1 MGRSFK
7 IYTILCI
14 SYGFLNIFPVWCSE
28 GPHKD
33 RAAGPDGPS
42 RNGAEDRV
50 PHVVPYLDCVPS
62 PVDGQGTAVVMPSG
76 PLQVG
81 SRKDFE
87 ITFSVGKA
95 GVVPGGFVM
104 LQISPWWGWSQP
116 QTMFPQEPGYTSVRT
131 SFSDPSLKVHT
142 LPLNRILVFSTQ
154 RTFLPEETITFSYG
168 NEPRVDRFA
177 ESEELFQVFVDAD
190 GDGHSACIA
199 DTPTIRTVAGAASR
213 LNVTVPSQVMPGET
227 LEVLAAPLDS
237 LGNWSECPAGKY
249 TVKATCDGRSVP
261 GMTLEAN
268 GGERTVSFTV
278 TWAEKGIYFFEVE
291 GPLGLWGK
299 SNVMV
304 CQDYMPT
311 LKLYFGD
318 IHGHSRMSDG
328 SGTPED
334 YYRYARTVSGLDVA
348 ALTDHSDF
356 GTIPIKGKI
365 WERIKKATNDSYE
378 PLRFVTYLGFE
389 WTNWEYGHRNVY
401 YRDGYGPV
409 FRSIDAASNS
419 PQKLWDL
426 IRPYEAMTVAH
437 HVGGGPVATNWDI
450 VPGPREWLV
459 EVSSIHGS
467 SEYFRGEACIYS
479 PVKGAFVR
487 DALLRGYKLGIIGS
501 GDTHDGHPGQ
511 RTVGAVVTGLLGVY
525 SPELTR
531 EAVWEAFRRRHVY
544 ATSGPKIILNFRVAD
559 SPMGSEVKWAATK
572 GAVPIAIRA
581 VCCDDIR
588 SVEIIRNGET
598 MFAKKGEGVFVQ
610 FLLEDPRPSPGMYW
624 YYARI
629 LQKDGNMAWSSPVWV
644 TVE

>member
-1 MGRSFK
+1 
-7 IYTILCI
+7 
-14 SYGFLNIFPVWCSE
+14 
-28 GPHKD
+28 
-33 RAAGPDGPS
+33 
-42 RNGAEDRV
+42 
-50 PHVVPYLDCVPS
+50 
-62 PVDGQGTAVVMPSG
+62 
-76 PLQVG
+76 
-81 SRKDFE
+81 
-87 ITFSVGKA
+87 
-95 GVVPGGFVM
+95 
-104 LQISPWWGWSQP
+104 
-116 QTMFPQEPGYTSVRT
+116 
-131 SFSDPSLKVHT
+131 
-142 LPLNRILVFSTQ
+142 
-154 RTFLPEETITFSYG
+154 
-168 NEPRVDRFA
+168 
-177 ESEELFQVFVDAD
+177 
-190 GDGHSACIA
+190 
-199 DTPTIRTVAGAASR
+199 
-213 LNVTVPSQVMPGET
+213 
-227 LEVLAAPLDS
+227 
-237 LGNWSECPAGKY
+237 
-249 TVKATCDGRSVP
+249 
-261 GMTLEAN
+261 
-268 GGERTVSFTV
+268 
-278 TWAEKGIYFFEVE
+278 
-291 GPLGLWGK
+291 
-299 SNVMV
+299 
-304 CQDYMPT
+304 
-311 LKLYFGD
+311 
-318 IHGHSRMSDG
+318 
-328 SGTPED
+328 
-334 YYRYARTVSGLDVA
+334 LDVA

-365 WERIKKATNDSYE
+365 WERIKKATNDAYE

-437 HVGGGPVATNWDI
+437 HVGGGPIATNWDI
-450 VPGPREWLV
+450 VPGPKEWLV